1 MGLYPAETV
10 VEAGGMAR
18 TGLISRMW
26 RWLGLDANPMRRT
39 ADRIQAWTTLALL
52 AMLVTAGPVLAV
64 DVSRDVYRGGVAA
77 ERTQRLERFP
87 TEAVLTQDASLI
99 VATEATIA
107 VPKVLVEAR
116 WTGPDHAVRSGLIS
130 ADAGTRAG
138 TPVTLW
144 TDASGEPAEA
154 PLRHDQVT
162 GQAVMAGAFAMFAAI
177 TLVGTARLMLGR
189 LLDRRRL
196 AAWQA
201 EWSIVG
207 PAWTG
212 HR

>member
-1 MGLYPAETV
+1 MGLYPAGTV

-18 TGLISRMW
+18 TGLMIRMW
-26 RWLGLDANPMRRT
+26 RRLGLDANPMRRT

-64 DVSRDVYRGGVAA
+64 HVSRDVYRGGAA
-77 ERTQRLERFP
+77 VERTQRRERFP
-87 TEAVLTQDASLI
+87 TEAVLTQDTPFI

-107 VPKVLVEAR
+107 VPKVFVEAR
-116 WTGPDHAVRSGLIS
+116 WTGPDHAVCSGLIS
-130 ADAGTRAG
+130 VDAGTRAG

-162 GQAVMAGAFAMFAAI
+162 GRAVVAGALAMFAAI
-177 TLVGTARLMLGR
+177 TLAGTARLVLGR
-189 LLDRRRL
+189 LLDRHRL

-212 HR
+212 RR

>member
-1 MGLYPAETV
+1 MAGPGL
-10 VEAGGMAR
+10 M
-18 TGLISRMW
+18 IRMW
-26 RWLGLDANPMRRT
+26 RRLGLDANPMRRT

-52 AMLVTAGPVLAV
+52 AMLVAAGPVLAV
-64 DVSRDVYRGGVAA
+64 HVGRDVYRGGVAA

-87 TEAVLTQDASLI
+87 TEAVLTQDARLI
-99 VATEATIA
+99 VATEAATA

-130 ADAGTRAG
+130 ADAGTRTG

-144 TDASGEPAEA
+144 TDASGDPVEA

-162 GQAVMAGAFAMFAAI
+162 GQAVLAGALAMFTAI
-177 TLVGTARLMLGR
+177 MLVGTVQVVLGR

-201 EWSIVG
+201 EWSIIG

-212 HR
+212 RR